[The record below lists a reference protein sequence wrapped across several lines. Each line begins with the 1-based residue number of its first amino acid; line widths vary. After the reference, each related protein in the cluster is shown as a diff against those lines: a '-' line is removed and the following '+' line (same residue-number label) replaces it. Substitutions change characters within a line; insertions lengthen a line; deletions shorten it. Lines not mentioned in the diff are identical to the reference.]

1 MSETGLSEEEAQQLA
16 QETVAREIADKS
28 AELQALLDLQEVGFT
43 PRSALARTP
52 PQGFSTPLGT
62 MEYAEGRVAA
72 AAAAA
77 AAGATAGKR
86 GLSSPEEVQEAV
98 RRRIAAV
105 RVGRKE
111 VPPMGGIQLRAARS
125 PSPPCS
131 EQGAEEGAPT
141 EKWVGPADPVTSAP
155 VEQLA
160 GLATASTKG
169 IMEAVRGKTSK
180 LNKDEIAAIGAHT
193 ERLGAVVTHL
203 LLRLA
208 SAERDLAVAREKGR
222 ENTNQEAPRH
232 MPPAEGPAPKRPLAS
247 PEEQPIPT
255 RRRVGRGDDLPPVSG
270 IMSDAPAAATTS
282 CVPDTGAPG
291 VVRAGASTL
300 SAETAEGLTTIAT
313 NATRGIMDAVRS
325 RTSKLNKEEIASI
338 GGHTERL
345 SAVIAHM
352 AVRLAAAEAK
362 IAMGAAQG
370 ALAQTSSPPSVA
382 ARSYAGALKMP
393 NGKPPM
399 PVQHQGPAVIFYPTA
414 AEVKTSKETKRI
426 LQEAVKPSEVGI
438 RVTQVRKVGNSG
450 VVVRTATAEAAAKLR
465 SAIRVGRA
473 RTAPSYARGAHTK
486 LIHERDTDFNTRTYP
501 SDDDCGAAAARLH
514 HTTPANTAAA
524 DGSLQT

>member
-1 MSETGLSEEEAQQLA
+1 MSDDEDREGRLRRTLDEELARKEEELRVL
-16 QETVAREIADKS
+16 EELRAD
-28 AELQALLDLQEVGFT
+28 VGFA
-43 PRSALARTP
+43 PRRSLARTP
-52 PQGFSTPLGT
+52 PQGFSSPVVSAI
-62 MEYAEGRVAA
+62 M
-72 AAAAA
+72 
-77 AAGATAGKR
+77 
-86 GLSSPEEVQEAV
+86 SSPPY
-98 RRRIAAV
+98 
-105 RVGRKE
+105 GT
-111 VPPMGGIQLRAARS
+111 PMGL
-125 PSPPCS
+125 
-131 EQGAEEGAPT
+131 
-141 EKWVGPADPVTSAP
+141 
-155 VEQLA
+155 
-160 GLATASTKG
+160 TA
-169 IMEAVRGKTSK
+169 
-180 LNKDEIAAIGAHT
+180 
-193 ERLGAVVTHL
+193 
-203 LLRLA
+203 
-208 SAERDLAVAREKGR
+208 
-222 ENTNQEAPRH
+222 
-232 MPPAEGPAPKRPLAS
+232 KRPLAS

-270 IMSDAPAAATTS
+270 IMSDAPAAATKS
-282 CVPDTGAPG
+282 SVPDTDMGAPG

-370 ALAQTSSPPSVA
+370 ALAQTPSPPSVA

-414 AEVKTSKETKRI
+414 AEVKTSEETKRI

-465 SAIRVGRA
+465 SAVPAGLRAVEPKSRLPRVALRYLRSDVSGDTIVEELHRINLAEDAAWPLA
-473 RTAPSYARGAHTK
+473 RFKQECK
-486 LIHERDTDFNTRTYP
+486 LAVKKQLGPKFLVVLEC
-501 SDDDCGAAAARLH
+501 SKAARDLLIGLGRVYVGWDEADVCDH
-514 HTTPANTAAA
+514 IRATCCSKCQQYGHPEKYCRSKEVTCGKCGETGHRSAECKAQTQCCATCKRFKRSDAGTHATAAA
-524 DGSLQT
+524 SCPARRHAEQQAVNMIQYG